1 MTKWVSERF
10 GHSFCF
16 YMEGKNKIMGKTLI
30 YQIVPRL
37 WGNMNEHPVKNGS
50 YAENGS
56 GKFSDIDTGT
66 LEYLKWCGYTHI
78 WLTGIIRHS
87 CCDPSAM
94 GGLSEGNGGHVSNA
108 QFVKGLAGS
117 PYAIQDYYD
126 VNPYLAD
133 NPSGRIREFETL
145 VARIHSAGLKVLI
158 DFVPNHVARDYGVG
172 VDSSIN
178 GRPTAKMSL
187 GATDD
192 KSVHWKAE
200 NDFFYYP
207 KQRLILPDEAQWK
220 ASGRQLY
227 EEYPARACGNAYT
240 PSPGVND
247 WYETVKINYCDYHTE
262 TWDKMLHIL
271 RYWLSKGVDGFRCD
285 MVELVPPDF
294 FKWAIEEIRKERPET
309 LFVAEVYQKQMYG
322 KYVREVG
329 FDLLYDKSGLYDA
342 LADIVRCDD
351 SEQPYVDAWQSTT
364 RITTSWQNLGDLQL
378 YMLNFLENH
387 DEQRFA
393 SDFFGKRAERCYPAL
408 AVSLMMNL
416 TPFMTYFG
424 EEVGERGMDEEGFSG
439 IDGRT
444 SIFDWWSTGRLRGL
458 KKLTENGNW
467 LTAVELLSN
476 TADKDRRPLLRKRV
490 KNAVKMK
497 ILMKDTGLTE
507 DELKFFVKYTGMLR
521 FAANDNAISKGMT
534 YDLCYCNFNSRGFD
548 RDRHFAFLRDDAD
561 DTFLTVANF
570 SSRPADIDIM
580 IPEHAFEWLELKQTE
595 TCNAQSPVKVQVSAN
610 DVFILRLSSSARA

>member
-1 MTKWVSERF
+1 
-10 GHSFCF
+10 
-16 YMEGKNKIMGKTLI
+16 MGKTLI
-30 YQIVPRL
+30 YQIIPRL
-37 WGNMNEHPVKNGS
+37 WGNKNEYPVKNGC

-66 LEYLKWCGYTHI
+66 LEYLKWCGYTHV

-94 GGLSEGNGGHVSNA
+94 GGLVEGNGGHVSNA

-133 NPSGRIREFETL
+133 NPSDRIREFETL
-145 VARIHSAGLKVLI
+145 IARIHSAGLKVLI

-207 KQRLILPDEAQWK
+207 KQRLILPNEAQWK

-247 WYETVKINYCDYHTE
+247 WYETVKINYCDYHTA

-309 LFVAEVYQKQMYG
+309 LFV
-322 KYVREVG
+322 VR
-329 FDLLYDKSGLYDA
+329 A
-342 LADIVRCDD
+342 L
-351 SEQPYVDAWQSTT
+351 
-364 RITTSWQNLGDLQL
+364 
-378 YMLNFLENH
+378 
-387 DEQRFA
+387 
-393 SDFFGKRAERCYPAL
+393 
-408 AVSLMMNL
+408 
-416 TPFMTYFG
+416 
-424 EEVGERGMDEEGFSG
+424 
-439 IDGRT
+439 
-444 SIFDWWSTGRLRGL
+444 
-458 KKLTENGNW
+458 
-467 LTAVELLSN
+467 
-476 TADKDRRPLLRKRV
+476 
-490 KNAVKMK
+490 
-497 ILMKDTGLTE
+497 
-507 DELKFFVKYTGMLR
+507 
-521 FAANDNAISKGMT
+521 
-534 YDLCYCNFNSRGFD
+534 
-548 RDRHFAFLRDDAD
+548 
-561 DTFLTVANF
+561 
-570 SSRPADIDIM
+570 
-580 IPEHAFEWLELKQTE
+580 
-595 TCNAQSPVKVQVSAN
+595 
-610 DVFILRLSSSARA
+610 